1 MLVVREDLVIGIPR
15 DPNISIIGRIKLLEI
30 ANID

>member
-1 MLVVREDLVIGIPR
+1 MLVVREDLVIGIPC
-15 DPNISIIGRIKLLEI
+15 DPNIPVISRIKLLEI